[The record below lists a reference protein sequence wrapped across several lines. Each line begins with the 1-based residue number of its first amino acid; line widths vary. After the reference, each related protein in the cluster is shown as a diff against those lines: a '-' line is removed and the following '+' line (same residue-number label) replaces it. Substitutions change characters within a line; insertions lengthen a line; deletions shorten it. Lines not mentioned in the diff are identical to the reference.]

1 MPKMKT
7 HSGAK
12 KRFKPTSGGTQIKR
26 ACQNKNHIL
35 NKKPRERK
43 RKLRQGDYVG
53 DSQERAIRTLLQTGG
68 KPKARMSSRATRAY
82 SGEGSQVRT
91 NKSAS
96 TGDSS
101 GLKAISPRNDNKGG
115 NNQ

>member
-1 MPKMKT
+1 MAKIKMKT

-43 RKLRQGDYVG
+43 RKLRQGGYV
-53 DSQERAIRTLLQTGG
+53 SEHQEKAVRTMLVCGG
-68 KPKARMSSRATRAY
+68 KPKKRKTR
-82 SGEGSQVRT
+82 GET
-91 NKSAS
+91 A
-96 TGDSS
+96 D
-101 GLKAISPRNDNKGG
+101 GG
-115 NNQ
+115 AK

>member
-35 NKKPRERK
+35 NKKTRERK
-43 RKLRQGDYVG
+43 RRLRQGEYVG
-53 DSQERAIRTLLQTGG
+53 AEQDKAIRTLIQAKKPRKQKRPETNDGG
-68 KPKARMSSRATRAY
+68 AK
-82 SGEGSQVRT
+82 
-91 NKSAS
+91 
-96 TGDSS
+96 
-101 GLKAISPRNDNKGG
+101 
-115 NNQ
+115 

>member
-35 NKKPRERK
+35 NKKSRERK
-43 RKLRQGDYVG
+43 RKLRQGGYVG
-53 DSQERAIRTLLQTGG
+53 PASEKSIRTLLCVGG
-68 KPKARMSSRATRAY
+68 KKTRRSAVVAAADVTGTNG
-82 SGEGSQVRT
+82 GE
-91 NKSAS
+91 K
-96 TGDSS
+96 
-101 GLKAISPRNDNKGG
+101 
-115 NNQ
+115 

>member
-35 NKKPRERK
+35 NKKARK
-43 RKLRQGDYVG
+43 RKRDLRQGDYIGAENEKAV
-53 DSQERAIRTLLQTGG
+53 RTMIQAGG
-68 KPKARMSSRATRAY
+68 KPRTRKIIVSANQTN
-82 SGEGSQVRT
+82 EG
-91 NKSAS
+91 N
-96 TGDSS
+96 
-101 GLKAISPRNDNKGG
+101 GG
-115 NNQ
+115 AGQ

>member
-35 NKKPRERK
+35 NKKSRERK
-43 RKLRQGDYVG
+43 RRLRQGDYVG
-53 DSQERAIRTLLQTGG
+53 DSSEKAIRTLLQTGG
-68 KPKARMSSRATRAY
+68 KPKRPSKKLPSKI
-82 SGEGSQVRT
+82 EGWPPQADGVS
-91 NKSAS
+91 
-96 TGDSS
+96 
-101 GLKAISPRNDNKGG
+101 DNKRGG
-115 NNQ
+115 AK